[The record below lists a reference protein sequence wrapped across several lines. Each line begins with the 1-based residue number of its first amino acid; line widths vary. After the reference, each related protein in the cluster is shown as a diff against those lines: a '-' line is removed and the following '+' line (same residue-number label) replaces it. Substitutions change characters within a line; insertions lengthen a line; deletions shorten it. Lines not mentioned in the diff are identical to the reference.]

1 MNDDVKKLFDARLG
15 RYQAAIALEA
25 TDRMPIAAGT
35 NYFAEVYSGNDKQIT
50 IYDPERWLEAEVAFI
65 RDFPEVDVLRNNR
78 IYGPLFDAVGCRT
91 YKLPG
96 RDLPPTTQFQFME
109 QEYMMADE
117 YDILIKDPMDF
128 MLNYFL
134 PRTLGELSDRG
145 SKRFY
150 IALLKG
156 GMAHMQMVEV
166 MKKRSIHLQT
176 QYGMPQPMTGAF
188 VAPFDLLGDVLRG
201 FRGIIG
207 DMYRQPDTLLEACD
221 VLVHEI
227 ANFALATAD
236 PLRRYPIFVPTHKPM
251 FLSPE
256 QFETFYWP
264 SFKKTIEI
272 LLESGYKVRAYLEGD
287 WSAHWRHMLELP
299 KGSVVCD
306 IDNQGDV
313 FKALEDI
320 GHHQCVAGGIPDSMF
335 ILGTQKE
342 IRDRVNLLCEAA
354 GKDKS
359 LLINGGCNVPYDTK
373 PENYR
378 AMIDAILEFGTYDAN
393 IKPLPNVM
401 EPGPHKAAHLEG
413 QGMVTPWEV
422 RFAELEGVQGE
433 EDLIRRPWESLEKL
447 AYSWVWQWVM

>member
-15 RYQAAIALEA
+15 RYQAAIALEP
-25 TDRMPIAAGT
+25 TDRMPIATGT
-35 NYFAEVYSGNDKQIT
+35 NYFAEVYSGNNKQIT

-117 YDILIKDPMDF
+117 YEILIKDPMDF

-287 WSAHWRHMLELP
+287 WGAHWHHILELP

-342 IRDRVNLLCEAA
+342 IRDRVKLLCEAA
-354 GKDKS
+354 GRDKG

-378 AMIDAILEFGTYDAN
+378 AMIDAILEFGTYDSS
-393 IKPLPNVM
+393 ITPLPHVM
-401 EPGPHKAAHLEG
+401 EPDTHKAVHLEG

-422 RFAELEGVQGE
+422 KVAELEGVQGE
-433 EDLIRRPWESLEKL
+433 EDLIRQPWESLEKM